1 MAPKRATLVVLG
13 LSALLVGCG
22 GGGIAIPTAQATAT
36 VAPAVTSPPVPTPT
50 SPAAT
55 ATAAP
60 SAATRP
66 SLTPP
71 TASASAT
78 RPQATGTLVTTGT
91 VAASGPTR
99 PPGSPTAI
107 SREPNGKIPPGWSV
121 YRGTRLPFAIA
132 YPADW
137 SIDASGIESGRIVF
151 RPPGKTGVEGVI
163 ATTGKADPTANADAL
178 REQYNKEQAKECR
191 QSGITFTRYTI
202 YSGITFATVGANCA
216 IADGLSYYWIGVGLK
231 EQVPWRFRFTSPKD
245 TYNQNAEQIFSPM
258 MATLNIYANP

>member
-36 VAPAVTSPPVPTPT
+36 VAPTVMAATPPPAPTPT
-50 SPAAT
+50 APAAT

-78 RPQATGTLVTTGT
+78 RPRATGTLATTGT
-91 VAASGPTR
+91 VAASG
-99 PPGSPTAI
+99 SPTGI
-107 SREPNGKIPPGWSV
+107 SHEPNGKIPQGWSV

-137 SIDASGIESGRIVF
+137 SVDASGIEGGRIVF

-191 QSGITFTRYTI
+191 QSGIAFTRYTI
-202 YSGITFATVGANCA
+202 YSGITFATVGANCD